1 MATTQLPPWLLVQA
15 TTGLA
20 VAYTSPNDTGI
31 RSAAIA
37 TTIALGIIVQLDAL
51 VPGRDMPFVGP
62 MAAMN
67 WVNVLNGIELSLL
80 SRVSYPAQVEWEKK
94 VKNTSPGNDS
104 NPGPVTSRL
113 AWAFWMPYNYRRVQ
127 TPWQI
132 KQLPCF
138 KRSDPGFVPSRSEFL
153 RRCAGKMF
161 VCALLVPLFTVD
173 LQYPGLEEQLAI
185 LWGGDVDNSRVSVSV
200 SPARRLLVQTSF
212 MIPFLV
218 LTRSVIVGLYS
229 TGALLMVSLGIT
241 EPALWPPIS
250 GSFIDAW
257 SIARLW
263 GYVVLVV
270 LSPLIFCWLNGNLT
284 D

>member
-20 VAYTSPNDTGI
+20 IAYTSPSDTGL
-31 RSAAIA
+31 RSATIAAI
-37 TTIALGIIVQLDAL
+37 IALGAIVQLDAL
-51 VPGRDMPFVGP
+51 VPGRDLPFVGP

-67 WVNVLNGIELSLL
+67 WVNVLNGIELLVL
-80 SRVSYPAQVEWEKK
+80 SRVSYPAQVEWEGK
-94 VKNTSPGNDS
+94 VKNTSPGNGTS
-104 NPGPVTSRL
+104 PVTSRL

-132 KQLPCF
+132 KRLPGF
-138 KRSDPGFVPSRSEFL
+138 SRSDPGFVPSRTEFL
-153 RRCAGKMF
+153 RRCAGKTL
-161 VCALLVPLFTVD
+161 VCALLVALFTVD
-173 LQYPGLEEQLAI
+173 LQYPGLDEQLAI
-185 LWGGDVDNSRVSVSV
+185 LWGGDVDNSGVSV

-218 LTRSVIVGLYS
+218 LTRSVVVGIYS
-229 TGALLMVSLGIT
+229 TMALIIVILGIT

-250 GSFIDAW
+250 GSLLDAW

-263 GYVVLVV
+263 GYAFV
-270 LSPLIFCWLNGNLT
+270 LSPMILAG
-284 D
+284 